1 MNKRLIVEILKL
13 NAVEVTTRL
22 IFNSNKVLTN
32 MSEKISNDVKEGTFA
47 EAILNTYGP
56 LNNNE
61 KFKEKY
67 ADKSFK
73 ILLNPKD
80 GVYAALITVNN
91 GTVSVKGLDNQDKK
105 NLDQKVLG
113 WDGFM
118 QTTLALFDEIG
129 KGNLSQSDIVKKVVA
144 RKIKMKNVKFVAKLS
159 EMGAL
164 LN

>member
-1 MNKRLIVEILKL
+1 
-13 NAVEVTTRL
+13 
-22 IFNSNKVLTN
+22 
-32 MSEKISNDVKEGTFA
+32 MSEKIAHDVKEGTFS

-80 GVYAALITVNN
+80 GDYAALIIINN
-91 GTVSVKGLDNQDKK
+91 GTVSVKGFENQDKK
-105 NLDQKVLG
+105 NIAQEKLG
-113 WDGFM
+113 WDGLM

-144 RKIKMKNVKFVAKLS
+144 RKIKMKNVKIVAKLS

>member
-1 MNKRLIVEILKL
+1 
-13 NAVEVTTRL
+13 
-22 IFNSNKVLTN
+22 
-32 MSEKISNDVKEGTFA
+32 MSEKISNEVKEGTFA

-67 ADKSFK
+67 AEISFK

-80 GVYAALITVNN
+80 GKYAALITVNN
-91 GTVSVKGLDNQDKK
+91 GVVSVCGIDNQDKK
-105 NLDQKVLG
+105 NIDQKELG

-118 QTTLALFDEIG
+118 QTTIALFDEIG
-129 KGNLSQSDIVKKVVA
+129 KGNLSQSDIAKKVVT
-144 RKIKMKNVKFVAKLS
+144 RKIKMKNVKIVAKLS

-164 LN
+164 LKE

>member
-1 MNKRLIVEILKL
+1 
-13 NAVEVTTRL
+13 
-22 IFNSNKVLTN
+22 

-67 ADKSFK
+67 AEKSFK

-80 GVYAALITVNN
+80 GKYAALITVNN
-91 GTVSVKGLDNQDKK
+91 GVVSVCGIDNQDKK
-105 NLDQKVLG
+105 NIDQKELG

-118 QTTLALFDEIG
+118 QTTIALFDEIG
-129 KGNLSQSDIVKKVVA
+129 KGNLSQSDIAKKVVT
-144 RKIKMKNVKFVAKLS
+144 RKIKMKNVKIVAKLS

-164 LN
+164 LKE

>member
-1 MNKRLIVEILKL
+1 
-13 NAVEVTTRL
+13 
-22 IFNSNKVLTN
+22 
-32 MSEKISNDVKEGTFA
+32 MSETISNDVKEGTFA
-47 EAILNTYGP
+47 EAILNTYSP
-56 LNNNE
+56 LNSNE

-80 GVYAALITVNN
+80 GKYAALITVNS
-91 GTVSVKGLDNQDKK
+91 GTVTVKGLDNQDKK
-105 NLDQKVLG
+105 KLDQKELG

-159 EMGAL
+159 EMTDCL
-164 LN
+164 KE

>member
-1 MNKRLIVEILKL
+1 MFKL

-22 IFNSNKVLTN
+22 IFYYMTDLTN
-32 MSEKISNDVKEGTFA
+32 MSGKIFNDVKEGTFA

-61 KFKEKY
+61 KFKEIY

-80 GVYAALITVNN
+80 GKYAALIDVID
-91 GTVSVKGLDNQDKK
+91 GAVSVKGLDNQDKNK
-105 NLDQKVLG
+105 LDQKELG

-144 RKIKMKNVKFVAKLS
+144 RKIKMKNVKIVAKLS

-164 LN
+164 LRE

>member
-1 MNKRLIVEILKL
+1 
-13 NAVEVTTRL
+13 
-22 IFNSNKVLTN
+22 

-67 ADKSFK
+67 AEKSFK

-80 GVYAALITVNN
+80 GKYAALITVNN
-91 GTVSVKGLDNQDKK
+91 GVVSVCGIDNQDKK
-105 NLDQKVLG
+105 NIDQKELG

-118 QTTLALFDEIG
+118 QTTIALFDKIG
-129 KGNLSQSDIVKKVVA
+129 KGNLSQSDIAKKVVT
-144 RKIKMKNVKFVAKLS
+144 RKIKMKNVKIVAKLS

-164 LN
+164 LKE

>member
-1 MNKRLIVEILKL
+1 
-13 NAVEVTTRL
+13 
-22 IFNSNKVLTN
+22 
-32 MSEKISNDVKEGTFA
+32 MSEKMLNNVKEGTFP

-80 GVYAALITVNN
+80 GKFAALITINN
-91 GTVSVKGLDNQDKK
+91 GTVSIKGLDNQDKK
-105 NLDQKVLG
+105 KLDQKEIG
-113 WDGFM
+113 WDGYM